1 MSEEKTPEIPLI
13 SVEEIKTDLR
23 KKEPPLVNLQVSNP
37 VTYLKSWWKR
47 VMSGEGVDLHFKI
60 KPLTAIAITFI
71 IATVGFGV
79 GRFSFTTQKPFIQ
92 YVPVVTPLP
101 MVLPTPDPW
110 RNTAFSG
117 NLHFSVVD
125 NLYYMTTSASE
136 AITLEVPETVD
147 LSGLISRRIFAT
159 GKYNDATRVL
169 IVTNASDLEVLPKK
183 IETVPEVSPS
193 PEPTQLPVVLESSS
207 EFSQ

>member
-13 SVEEIKTDLR
+13 SVQEIKTDLR

-71 IATVGFGV
+71 VATVGFGV
-79 GRFSFTTQKPFIQ
+79 GRFTITAERPFIQ
-92 YVPVVTPLP
+92 YVPVVSPVP
-101 MVLPTPDPW
+101 APTPDPW

-125 NLYYMTTSASE
+125 NLYYLTTSASE

-147 LSGLISRRIFAT
+147 LSGLIFRRIFAT

-169 IVTNASDLEVLPKK
+169 KVSNASDLEVLPKK
-183 IETVPEVSPS
+183 IESVPEVSPS
-193 PEPTQLPVVLESSS
+193 PTPIPKPVILEVS
-207 EFSQ
+207 EEF